1 MEDVDGMIGG
11 LVELMEDAH
20 IAMGKGGGSE
30 DRIAEIILGDAVKE
44 GINEYYI
51 KRVEEK
57 YFNGYICLVK
67 MKNVKKPWIVKDD
80 ELEDCIL
87 DENYEWLEIYPD
99 NEKYAITAMFDD
111 NNNLIE
117 WYFDMIKTNGVENGV
132 PYIYDLY
139 LDLVIKSNGKEVVLD
154 EDELKE
160 ALNNRDISKN
170 DFNMAYK
177 TMKKIQDKYRNNLRE
192 LIELTNK
199 LYKEL

>member
-1 MEDVDGMIGG
+1 
-11 LVELMEDAH
+11 
-20 IAMGKGGGSE
+20 
-30 DRIAEIILGDAVKE
+30 
-44 GINEYYI
+44 
-51 KRVEEK
+51 
-57 YFNGYICLVK
+57 
-67 MKNVKKPWIVKDD
+67 
-80 ELEDCIL
+80 
-87 DENYEWLEIYPD
+87 
-99 NEKYAITAMFDD
+99 
-111 NNNLIE
+111 
-117 WYFDMIKTNGVENGV
+117 MIKTNGVENGV

-177 TMKKIQDKYRNNLRE
+177 TMKKIQDKYRNNLGE

>member
-1 MEDVDGMIGG
+1 
-11 LVELMEDAH
+11 
-20 IAMGKGGGSE
+20 
-30 DRIAEIILGDAVKE
+30 
-44 GINEYYI
+44 
-51 KRVEEK
+51 
-57 YFNGYICLVK
+57 
-67 MKNVKKPWIVKDD
+67 
-80 ELEDCIL
+80 
-87 DENYEWLEIYPD
+87 
-99 NEKYAITAMFDD
+99 MFDD

-160 ALNNRDISKN
+160 ALNNRDISKD

-177 TMKKIQDKYRNNLRE
+177 TMKKIQDKYRNNLGE

>member
-1 MEDVDGMIGG
+1 MKSMLLQQCLMI
-11 LVELMEDAH
+11 
-20 IAMGKGGGSE
+20 
-30 DRIAEIILGDAVKE
+30 II
-44 GINEYYI
+44 
-51 KRVEEK
+51 
-57 YFNGYICLVK
+57 
-67 MKNVKKPWIVKDD
+67 
-80 ELEDCIL
+80 
-87 DENYEWLEIYPD
+87 
-99 NEKYAITAMFDD
+99 
-111 NNNLIE
+111 IE

-160 ALNNRDISKN
+160 ALNNRDISKD

-177 TMKKIQDKYRNNLRE
+177 TMKKIQDKYRNNLGE

>member
-1 MEDVDGMIGG
+1 
-11 LVELMEDAH
+11 
-20 IAMGKGGGSE
+20 
-30 DRIAEIILGDAVKE
+30 
-44 GINEYYI
+44 
-51 KRVEEK
+51 
-57 YFNGYICLVK
+57 
-67 MKNVKKPWIVKDD
+67 
-80 ELEDCIL
+80 
-87 DENYEWLEIYPD
+87 
-99 NEKYAITAMFDD
+99 MFDD

-177 TMKKIQDKYRNNLRE
+177 TMKKIQDKYRNNLGE

>member
-1 MEDVDGMIGG
+1 MKKRF
-11 LVELMEDAH
+11 AN
-20 IAMGKGGGSE
+20 
-30 DRIAEIILGDAVKE
+30 AVKE

-117 WYFDMIKTNGVENGV
+117 WYFD
-132 PYIYDLY
+132 
-139 LDLVIKSNGKEVVLD
+139 
-154 EDELKE
+154 
-160 ALNNRDISKN
+160 ISKN
-170 DFNMAYK
+170 VGIENGIPYEDDLYIKSDLPEKSYYK
-177 TMKKIQDKYRNNLRE
+177 ALGAVAVMNYKKTAFKILKDKVNKNNINEVLEEWNEFIDHDGKNDRKDSNE
-192 LIELTNK
+192 TVK
-199 LYKEL
+199 LVERMLLEIKADN

>member
-1 MEDVDGMIGG
+1 MKKRF
-11 LVELMEDAH
+11 AN
-20 IAMGKGGGSE
+20 
-30 DRIAEIILGDAVKE
+30 AVKE

-80 ELEDCIL
+80 KLEDCIL

-160 ALNNRDISKN
+160 ALNNRDISKD

-177 TMKKIQDKYRNNLRE
+177 TMKKIQDKYRNNLGE

-199 LYKEL
+199 LYKRIIIILGAVIKLLLILLYRDYHYKFD

>member
-1 MEDVDGMIGG
+1 M
-11 LVELMEDAH
+11 
-20 IAMGKGGGSE
+20 
-30 DRIAEIILGDAVKE
+30 
-44 GINEYYI
+44 
-51 KRVEEK
+51 
-57 YFNGYICLVK
+57 NGY
-67 MKNVKKPWIVKDD
+67 
-80 ELEDCIL
+80 
-87 DENYEWLEIYPD
+87 
-99 NEKYAITAMFDD
+99 
-111 NNNLIE
+111 NLIE

-160 ALNNRDISKN
+160 ALNNRDISKD

-177 TMKKIQDKYRNNLRE
+177 TMKKIQDKYRNNLGE

>member
-1 MEDVDGMIGG
+1 MKKRF
-11 LVELMEDAH
+11 AN
-20 IAMGKGGGSE
+20 
-30 DRIAEIILGDAVKE
+30 AVKE

-160 ALNNRDISKN
+160 ALNNRDISKD

-177 TMKKIQDKYRNNLRE
+177 TMKKIQDKYRNNLGE

-199 LYKEL
+199 LYKRIIIILGAVIKLLLILLYRDYHYKFD

>member
-1 MEDVDGMIGG
+1 MKKRF
-11 LVELMEDAH
+11 AN
-20 IAMGKGGGSE
+20 
-30 DRIAEIILGDAVKE
+30 AVKE
-44 GINEYYI
+44 GIADYYI

-117 WYFDMIKTNGVENGV
+117 WYFDIIKTNGVENGV
-132 PYIYDLY
+132 PYIYDLFVFLSFEEY
-139 LDLVIKSNGKEVVLD
+139 LLEK
-154 EDELKE
+154 
-160 ALNNRDISKN
+160 LN
-170 DFNMAYK
+170 
-177 TMKKIQDKYRNNLRE
+177 
-192 LIELTNK
+192 
-199 LYKEL
+199 

>member
-1 MEDVDGMIGG
+1 MKKRF
-11 LVELMEDAH
+11 AN
-20 IAMGKGGGSE
+20 
-30 DRIAEIILGDAVKE
+30 AVKE

-139 LDLVIKSNGKEVVLD
+139 LDLVIKSNGKEVVHD

-160 ALNNRDISKN
+160 ALNNRDISKD

-177 TMKKIQDKYRNNLRE
+177 TMKKIQDKYRNNLGE

>member
-1 MEDVDGMIGG
+1 MKKRF
-11 LVELMEDAH
+11 AN
-20 IAMGKGGGSE
+20 
-30 DRIAEIILGDAVKE
+30 AVKA

-117 WYFDMIKTNGVENGV
+117 WYFDIIKTNGVENGV

-160 ALNNRDISKN
+160 ALNNRDISKD

-177 TMKKIQDKYRNNLRE
+177 TMKKIQDKYRNNLGE